1 MFKFKLSWFGFVLFN
16 SILITLLN
24 FNLHSFVYEK
34 LSQNLLLTLVFIVA
48 YFGLVHMIFSLIFVK
63 YLTKILSIFFILS
76 SCTSLYFITF
86 YGVLIDSDMIQNVMQ
101 TDIKE
106 VKDLLSWRL
115 VLLAIVVLLF
125 CVFILRIRIENNTE
139 QGFFK
144 KIRVRVLSALLGCS
158 IFLIAFVPLSKT
170 FIPFFRTYNEIRMYN
185 VPFYPIYAVYRYCVR
200 FVKVKPEFKTI
211 ANDAYRENNH
221 TKKLLVLV
229 VGETARAANYS
240 LGGYAK
246 NDTNFYTKKD
256 NVVFFDNFSSC
267 GTATAVSLPCMFSL
281 SKRQNYSS
289 SEYQENVMDILQK
302 TGVKASWIDNNSSGC
317 KGVCDRLSDKQQL
330 SSDWDENLLPFLKE
344 RLDSLDTQNIIVLH
358 LQGSHGPAY
367 YKRYPSE
374 FKKFIPTCDTNEL
387 SKCDSEAL
395 INTYDNTLL
404 YTDYLLREII
414 KLLKE
419 KKDYE
424 SSLIYLSD
432 HGESLGE
439 NGIYLHGM
447 PYTIAPSYQTH
458 IPVIFWSS
466 DENLMTTAQN
476 HKSLNLSQDNLFS
489 TLLGY
494 FDVKTSV
501 YEPEYDLLNPKLK
514 ANP

>member
-1 MFKFKLSWFGFVLFN
+1 MFKFKLSWFQFVLFN

-76 SCTSLYFITF
+76 SCISLYFITF
-86 YGVLIDSDMIQNVMQ
+86 YGILIDSDMIQNVVQ
-101 TDIKE
+101 TDVKE

-115 VLLAIVVLLF
+115 VLSVIIVLLF
-125 CVFILRIRIENNTE
+125 CIFILKIRIENNVE
-139 QGFFK
+139 QDFFK
-144 KIRVRVLSALLGCS
+144 RIRVRILSAFLGCF
-158 IFLIAFVPLSKT
+158 IFLIFFMPLSKT

-185 VPFYPIYAVYRYCVR
+185 VPFYPIYAVYRYYVR
-200 FVKVKPEFKTI
+200 FLKPKPEFKTI
-211 ANDAYRENNH
+211 GDDAFKEDNT

-240 LGGYAK
+240 LGEYAK
-246 NDTNFYTKKD
+246 NDTNFYTNKN

-302 TGVKASWIDNNSSGC
+302 TGVKASWIDNNSGKC

-330 SSDWDENLLPFLKE
+330 SSDWDENLLPSLKE
-344 RLDSLDTQNIIVLH
+344 RLGNLDTQNIIVLH

-374 FKKFIPTCDTNEL
+374 FKKFTPTCDTNEL
-387 SKCDSEAL
+387 SKCASEAL

-404 YTDYLLREII
+404 YTDYLLSEII

-424 SSLIYLSD
+424 SSLLYLSD

-447 PYTIAPSYQTH
+447 PYAIAPRHQTH

-494 FDVKTSV
+494 FNIQTAV
-501 YEPEYDLLNPKLK
+501 YEPSFDILNQALK
-514 ANP
+514 AN

>member
-1 MFKFKLSWFGFVLFN
+1 
-16 SILITLLN
+16 
-24 FNLHSFVYEK
+24 SFVYEK

-302 TGVKASWIDNNSSGC
+302 TGVKASWIDNNSGGC

-330 SSDWDENLLPFLKE
+330 SSDWDENLLP
-344 RLDSLDTQNIIVLH
+344 
-358 LQGSHGPAY
+358 Y
-367 YKRYPSE
+367 E

-404 YTDYLLREII
+404 YTDYLLSEII

-447 PYTIAPSYQTH
+447 PYAIAPSYQTH
-458 IPVIFWSS
+458 IPVIFWSN
-466 DENLMTTAQN
+466 DKKLMMTAQN
-476 HKSLNLSQDNLFS
+476 HKGLKLSQDNLFS

-494 FDVKTSV
+494 FDVKTMV
-501 YEPEYDLLNPKLK
+501 YESDYDLLNQTLK
-514 ANP
+514 AN

>member
-281 SKRQNYSS
+281 SKCQNYSS

-302 TGVKASWIDNNSSGC
+302 TGVKASWIDNNSGGC

-404 YTDYLLREII
+404 YTDYLLSEII

-447 PYTIAPSYQTH
+447 PYAIAPSYQTH
-458 IPVIFWSS
+458 IPVIFWSN
-466 DENLMTTAQN
+466 DKKLMMTAQN
-476 HKSLNLSQDNLFS
+476 HKGLKLSQDNLFS

-494 FDVKTSV
+494 FDVKTMV

>member
-1 MFKFKLSWFGFVLFN
+1 MLKLTWFRFTLLN
-16 SILITLLN
+16 SLLIVSLN
-24 FNLHSFVYEK
+24 FNLYYFVYEK
-34 LSQNLLLTLVFIVA
+34 TSENLFITFSFIII
-48 YFGLVHMIFSLIFVK
+48 YFGLVHVICSLLFVK
-63 YLTKILSIFFILS
+63 YLGKLFSVFFILAS
-76 SCTSLYFITF
+76 FLSVYFITF
-86 YGVLIDSDMIQNVMQ
+86 YGVLIDSDMIQNIAQ

-106 VKDLLSWRL
+106 VRDLLNFK
-115 VLLAIVVLLF
+115 LLF
-125 CVFILRIRIENNTE
+125 TVFLALFLAFCILKIQIDYYSN
-139 QGFFK
+139 FK
-144 KIRVRVLSALLGCS
+144 TYIKIKCINIILG
-158 IFLIAFVPLSKT
+158 LILVFVILAPLSKT
-170 FIPFFRTYNEIRMYN
+170 FIPFFRNYNEIRMYN
-185 VPFYPIYAVYRYCVR
+185 TPFYQIYALYRYYVR
-200 FVKVKPEFKTI
+200 FVKTKPEFKTI

-302 TGVKASWIDNNSSGC
+302 TGVKASWIDNNSGGC

-344 RLDSLDTQNIIVLH
+344 RLGNLDTQNIIVLH

-404 YTDYLLREII
+404 YTDYLLSEII

-447 PYTIAPSYQTH
+447 PYAIAPSYQTH
-458 IPVIFWSS
+458 IPVIFWSN
-466 DENLMTTAQN
+466 DKKLMMTAQN
-476 HKSLNLSQDNLFS
+476 HKGLKLSQDNLFS

-494 FDVKTSV
+494 FDVKTMV
-501 YEPEYDLLNPKLK
+501 YESDYDLLNQTLK
-514 ANP
+514 AN

>member
-1 MFKFKLSWFGFVLFN
+1 MLRLTWLQFTFFN
-16 SILITLLN
+16 SLMIVLLN
-24 FNLHSFVYEK
+24 FNLFYFVYEK
-34 LSQNLLLTLVFIVA
+34 NTQNWFITFVFIVA
-48 YFGLVHMIFSLIFVK
+48 YFALVHVICSLLFIKFFTKFFS
-63 YLTKILSIFFILS
+63 ILFIISSFLS
-76 SCTSLYFITF
+76 VYFISF
-86 YGVLIDSDMIQNVMQ
+86 YGVLIDSDMIQNVVQ

-106 VKDLLSWRL
+106 VKDLLNLKLILFVVLALLL
-115 VLLAIVVLLF
+115 VFYVVKVKIDYYGSFKSHIKIKIINIISGLIVV
-125 CVFILRIRIENNTE
+125 CA
-139 QGFFK
+139 
-144 KIRVRVLSALLGCS
+144 VL
-158 IFLIAFVPLSKT
+158 IPLSKT
-170 FIPFFRTYNEIRMYN
+170 FLPFFRNYNEIRMYN
-185 VPFYPIYAVYRYCVR
+185 TPFYQIYAVYRYYVR
-200 FVKVKPEFKTI
+200 FVKAKPEFKTI

-240 LGGYAK
+240 LGGYTK

-267 GTATAVSLPCMFSL
+267 GTATAVSLPCMFSI
-281 SKRQNYSS
+281 SKRENYSS
-289 SEYQENVMDILQK
+289 SEFQENAMDVLYK
-302 TGVKASWIDNNSSGC
+302 TGVDAVWFDNNSGGC
-317 KGVCDRLSDKQQL
+317 KGVCDRLAYKQKL
-330 SSDWDENLLPFLKE
+330 SSDLDENLLAPFKE
-344 RLDSLDTQNIIVLH
+344 KLNHLSDQNIIVLH
-358 LQGSHGPAY
+358 LQGSHGPTY

-374 FKKFIPTCDTNEL
+374 FKKFTPTCDTNEL

-404 YTDYLLREII
+404 YTDYLLSEII

-419 KKDYE
+419 QKSYE
-424 SSLIYLSD
+424 SSLFYLSD

-447 PYTIAPSYQTH
+447 PYAIAPSYQTH
-458 IPVIFWSS
+458 IPAIFWSN
-466 DENLMTTAQN
+466 DKNLMNLA
-476 HKSLNLSQDNLFS
+476 KEYKGLKLSQDNLFS

>member
-16 SILITLLN
+16 SILIALLN

-76 SCTSLYFITF
+76 SCISLYFITF
-86 YGVLIDSDMIQNVMQ
+86 YGVLIDSDMIQNVVQ
-101 TDIKE
+101 TDVKE

-115 VLLAIVVLLF
+115 VLLVIVVLLF

-185 VPFYPIYAVYRYCVR
+185 IPFYPIYAAYRYYER
-200 FVKVKPEFKTI
+200 FLKPKPEFKTI
-211 ANDAYRENNH
+211 GDDAFRENNSS
-221 TKKLLVLV
+221 KKLLVLV

-240 LGGYAK
+240 LGGYTK
-246 NDTNFYTKKD
+246 NDTNFYTNKN

-302 TGVKASWIDNNSSGC
+302 TGVKASWIDNNSGEC

-374 FKKFIPTCDTNEL
+374 FKKFTPTCDTNEL

-404 YTDYLLREII
+404 YTDYLLSEII

-424 SSLIYLSD
+424 SSLLYLSD

-447 PYTIAPSYQTH
+447 PYAIAPRHQTH

-494 FDVKTSV
+494 FNVQTAV
-501 YEPEYDLLNPKLK
+501 YEPSYDLLNQTLK
-514 ANP
+514 AN

>member
-34 LSQNLLLTLVFIVA
+34 LSQNLLLTIVFIVA

-158 IFLIAFVPLSKT
+158 IFLIAFMPLSKT

-185 VPFYPIYAVYRYCVR
+185 TPFYQIYAVYRYYVC
-200 FVKVKPEFKTI
+200 FLKPKSEFKTI
-211 ANDAYRENNH
+211 GDDAFRENNSS
-221 TKKLLVLV
+221 KKLLVLV

-240 LGGYAK
+240 LGGYTK
-246 NDTNFYTKKD
+246 NDTNFYTNKN

-302 TGVKASWIDNNSSGC
+302 TGVKASWIDNSGGC
-317 KGVCDRLSDKQQL
+317 KGVSDRLSDKQQL

-404 YTDYLLREII
+404 YMDYLLSEII

>member
-1 MFKFKLSWFGFVLFN
+1 MLRLTWFQFTFFN
-16 SILITLLN
+16 SLMIVLLN
-24 FNLHSFVYEK
+24 FNLFYFVYEK
-34 LSQNLLLTLVFIVA
+34 NTQNWLITFVFIVA
-48 YFGLVHMIFSLIFVK
+48 YFALVHVICSLLFIKFFTKFFS
-63 YLTKILSIFFILS
+63 ILFIISSFLS
-76 SCTSLYFITF
+76 VYFISF
-86 YGVLIDSDMIQNVMQ
+86 YGVLIDSDMMQNVVQ

-106 VKDLLSWRL
+106 VKDLLNLKLILFVVLALLL
-115 VLLAIVVLLF
+115 VFYVVKVKIDYYGSFKSHIKIKIINIISGLIVV
-125 CVFILRIRIENNTE
+125 CA
-139 QGFFK
+139 
-144 KIRVRVLSALLGCS
+144 VL
-158 IFLIAFVPLSKT
+158 IPLSKT
-170 FIPFFRTYNEIRMYN
+170 FLPFFRNYNEIRMYN
-185 VPFYPIYAVYRYCVR
+185 TPFYQIYAVYRYYVR
-200 FVKVKPEFKTI
+200 FVKAKPEFKTI

-240 LGGYAK
+240 LGGYTK

-267 GTATAVSLPCMFSL
+267 GTAT
-281 SKRQNYSS
+281 
-289 SEYQENVMDILQK
+289 MDVLYK
-302 TGVKASWIDNNSSGC
+302 TGVDAVWFDNNSGGC
-317 KGVCDRLSDKQQL
+317 KGVCDRLAYKQKL
-330 SSDWDENLLPFLKE
+330 SSDLDENLLAPFKE
-344 RLDSLDTQNIIVLH
+344 KLNHLSDQNIIVLH
-358 LQGSHGPAY
+358 LQGSHGPTY

-374 FKKFIPTCDTNEL
+374 FKKFTPTCDTNEL

-404 YTDYLLREII
+404 YTDYLLSEII

-419 KKDYE
+419 QKSYE
-424 SSLIYLSD
+424 SSLFYLSD

-447 PYTIAPSYQTH
+447 PYAIAPSYQTH
-458 IPVIFWSS
+458 IPAIFWSN
-466 DENLMTTAQN
+466 DKNLMNLA
-476 HKSLNLSQDNLFS
+476 KEYKGLKLSQDNLFS

>member
-63 YLTKILSIFFILS
+63 YLTKILSVFFILS

-86 YGVLIDSDMIQNVMQ
+86 YGILIDSDMIQNVVQ
-101 TDIKE
+101 TDVKE
-106 VKDLLSWRL
+106 VKDLLNWSL
-115 VLLAIVVLLF
+115 VLLTLVVLLF
-125 CVFILRIRIENNTE
+125 CAFILRIRIENNTN
-139 QGFFK
+139 QSFLK
-144 KIRVRVLSALLGCS
+144 RIRVRVLSALMGCF
-158 IFLIAFVPLSKT
+158 IFLVAFMPLSKT
-170 FIPFFRTYNEIRMYN
+170 FIPFFRNYNEVRMYN
-185 VPFYPIYAVYRYCVR
+185 VPFYQIYAVYRYYER
-200 FVKVKPEFKTI
+200 FLKPKPEFKTI
-211 ANDAYRENNH
+211 GNDAFKEDNT

-240 LGGYAK
+240 LGEYTK

-281 SKRQNYSS
+281 SKRQSYSN

-302 TGVKASWIDNNSSGC
+302 TGVKASWIDNNSGGC

-344 RLDSLDTQNIIVLH
+344 RLGNLDTQNIIVLH
-358 LQGSHGPAY
+358 LQGSHGPTY
-367 YKRYPSE
+367 YKRYPNE
-374 FKKFIPTCDTNEL
+374 FKKFTPTCDTNEL

-404 YTDYLLREII
+404 YTDYLLSEII

-447 PYTIAPSYQTH
+447 PYAIAPSYQTH
-458 IPVIFWSS
+458 IPVIFWSN
-466 DENLMTTAQN
+466 DKKLMMTAQN
-476 HKSLNLSQDNLFS
+476 HKGLKLSQDNLFS

-494 FDVKTSV
+494 FDVKTMV
-501 YEPEYDLLNPKLK
+501 YESDYDLLNQTLK
-514 ANP
+514 AN

>member
-1 MFKFKLSWFGFVLFN
+1 
-16 SILITLLN
+16 
-24 FNLHSFVYEK
+24 
-34 LSQNLLLTLVFIVA
+34 TLVFIVA

-302 TGVKASWIDNNSSGC
+302 TGVKASWIDNNSGGC

-404 YTDYLLREII
+404 YTDYLLSEII

>member
-170 FIPFFRTYNEIRMYN
+170 FIPFFRNYNEIRMYN
-185 VPFYPIYAVYRYCVR
+185 TPFYQIYAVYRYYVR
-200 FVKVKPEFKTI
+200 FVKAKPEFKTI

-267 GTATAVSLPCMFSL
+267 GTATAVSLPCMFSI
-281 SKRQNYSS
+281 SKRENYSS
-289 SEYQENVMDILQK
+289 SEFQENAMDVLYK
-302 TGVKASWIDNNSSGC
+302 TGVDAAWFDNNSGGC
-317 KGVCDRLSDKQQL
+317 KGVCDRLAYKQKL
-330 SSDWDENLLPFLKE
+330 SSDLDENLLAPFKE
-344 RLDSLDTQNIIVLH
+344 KLNHLSDQNIIVLH
-358 LQGSHGPAY
+358 LQGSHGPTY

-374 FKKFIPTCDTNEL
+374 FKKFTPTCDTNEL

-404 YTDYLLREII
+404 YTDYLLSEII

-419 KKDYE
+419 QKSYE
-424 SSLIYLSD
+424 SSLFYLSD

-447 PYTIAPSYQTH
+447 PYAIAPSYQTR
-458 IPVIFWSS
+458 IPAIFWSN
-466 DENLMTTAQN
+466 DENLMNLAKE
-476 HKSLNLSQDNLFS
+476 HKGLKLSQDNLFS

>member
-200 FVKVKPEFKTI
+200 FVKVKPE
-211 ANDAYRENNH
+211 
-221 TKKLLVLV
+221 LV

-302 TGVKASWIDNNSSGC
+302 TGVKASWIDNNSGGC

-344 RLDSLDTQNIIVLH
+344 RLGNLDTQNIIVLH

-367 YKRYPSE
+367 YKRYPNE

-404 YTDYLLREII
+404 YTDYLLSEII

-447 PYTIAPSYQTH
+447 PYAIAPSYQTH
-458 IPVIFWSS
+458 IPVIFWSN
-466 DENLMTTAQN
+466 DKKLMMTAQN
-476 HKSLNLSQDNLFS
+476 HKGLKLSQDNLFS

-494 FDVKTSV
+494 FDVKTMV
-501 YEPEYDLLNPKLK
+501 YESDYDLLNQTLK
-514 ANP
+514 AN

>member
-63 YLTKILSIFFILS
+63 YLTKILSVFFILS
-76 SCTSLYFITF
+76 SCISIYFITF
-86 YGVLIDSDMIQNVMQ
+86 YGVLIDSDMIQNVVQ
-101 TDIKE
+101 TDVKE
-106 VKDLLSWRL
+106 VKDLLNWSL
-115 VLLAIVVLLF
+115 VLLTLVVLLF
-125 CVFILRIRIENNTE
+125 CAFILRIRIENNTN
-139 QGFFK
+139 QSFLK
-144 KIRVRVLSALLGCS
+144 RIRVRVLSALMGCF
-158 IFLIAFVPLSKT
+158 IFLVAFMPLSKT
-170 FIPFFRTYNEIRMYN
+170 FIPFFRNYNEVRMYN
-185 VPFYPIYAVYRYCVR
+185 VPFYQIYAVYRYYER
-200 FVKVKPEFKTI
+200 FLKPKPEFKTI
-211 ANDAYRENNH
+211 GNDAFKEDNT

-240 LGGYAK
+240 LGEYTK

-281 SKRQNYSS
+281 SKRQSYSN

-302 TGVKASWIDNNSSGC
+302 TGVKASWIDNNSGGC

-344 RLDSLDTQNIIVLH
+344 RLGNLDTQNIIVLH
-358 LQGSHGPAY
+358 LQGSHGPTY
-367 YKRYPSE
+367 YKRYPNE
-374 FKKFIPTCDTNEL
+374 FKKFTPTCDTNEL

-404 YTDYLLREII
+404 YTDYLLSEII

-447 PYTIAPSYQTH
+447 PYAIAPSYQTH
-458 IPVIFWSS
+458 IPVIFWSN
-466 DENLMTTAQN
+466 DKKLMMTAQN
-476 HKSLNLSQDNLFS
+476 HKGLKLSQDNLFS

-494 FDVKTSV
+494 FDVKTMV
-501 YEPEYDLLNPKLK
+501 YESDYDLLNQTLK
-514 ANP
+514 AN

>member
-185 VPFYPIYAVYRYCVR
+185 TPFYQIYAVYRYYVR
-200 FVKVKPEFKTI
+200 FVKAKPEFKTI

-240 LGGYAK
+240 LGGYTK

-267 GTATAVSLPCMFSL
+267 GTATAVSLPCMFSI
-281 SKRQNYSS
+281 SKRENYSS
-289 SEYQENVMDILQK
+289 SEFQENAMDVLYK
-302 TGVKASWIDNNSSGC
+302 TGVDAAWFDNNSGGC
-317 KGVCDRLSDKQQL
+317 KGVCDRLAYKQKL
-330 SSDWDENLLPFLKE
+330 SSDLDENLLAPFKE
-344 RLDSLDTQNIIVLH
+344 KLNHLSDQNIIVLH
-358 LQGSHGPAY
+358 LQGSHGPTY

-374 FKKFIPTCDTNEL
+374 FKKFTPTCDTNEL

-404 YTDYLLREII
+404 YTDYLLSEII

-419 KKDYE
+419 QKSYE
-424 SSLIYLSD
+424 SSLFYLSD

-447 PYTIAPSYQTH
+447 PYAIAPSYQTY
-458 IPVIFWSS
+458 IPAIFWSN
-466 DENLMTTAQN
+466 DKNLMNLAKE
-476 HKSLNLSQDNLFS
+476 HKGLKLSQDNLFS

-501 YEPEYDLLNPKLK
+501 YEPEYDLLNSKLK

>member
-1 MFKFKLSWFGFVLFN
+1 
-16 SILITLLN
+16 LLN

-76 SCTSLYFITF
+76 SCISLYFITF
-86 YGVLIDSDMIQNVMQ
+86 YGVLIDSDMIQNVVQ
-101 TDIKE
+101 TDVKE

-185 VPFYPIYAVYRYCVR
+185 IPFYPIYAAYRYYER
-200 FVKVKPEFKTI
+200 FLKPKPEFKTI
-211 ANDAYRENNH
+211 GDDAFRENNSS
-221 TKKLLVLV
+221 KKLLVLV

-240 LGGYAK
+240 LGGYTK
-246 NDTNFYTKKD
+246 NDTNFYTNKN

-302 TGVKASWIDNNSSGC
+302 TGVKASWIDNNSGEC

-358 LQGSHGPAY
+358 LQGSHRPAY

-374 FKKFIPTCDTNEL
+374 FKKFTPTCDTNEL

-404 YTDYLLREII
+404 YTDYLLSEII

-424 SSLIYLSD
+424 SSLLYLSD

-447 PYTIAPSYQTH
+447 PYAIAPRHQTH

-494 FDVKTSV
+494 FNVQTAV
-501 YEPEYDLLNPKLK
+501 YEPSYDLLNQTLK
-514 ANP
+514 AN

>member
-1 MFKFKLSWFGFVLFN
+1 MFKFKLSWFQFVLFN

-76 SCTSLYFITF
+76 SCISLYFITF
-86 YGVLIDSDMIQNVMQ
+86 YGILIDSDMIQNVVQ
-101 TDIKE
+101 TDVKE

-115 VLLAIVVLLF
+115 VLSVIIVLLF
-125 CVFILRIRIENNTE
+125 CIFILKIRIENNVE
-139 QGFFK
+139 QDFFK
-144 KIRVRVLSALLGCS
+144 RIRVRILSAFLGCF
-158 IFLIAFVPLSKT
+158 IFLIFFMPLSKT

-185 VPFYPIYAVYRYCVR
+185 VPFYPIYAVYRYYVR
-200 FVKVKPEFKTI
+200 FLKPKPEFKTI
-211 ANDAYRENNH
+211 GDDAFKEDNT

-240 LGGYAK
+240 LGEYAK
-246 NDTNFYTKKD
+246 NDTNFYTNKN

-302 TGVKASWIDNNSSGC
+302 TGVKASWIDNNSGGC

-330 SSDWDENLLPFLKE
+330 SSDWDENLLPSLKE
-344 RLDSLDTQNIIVLH
+344 RLGNLDTQNIIVLH
-358 LQGSHGPAY
+358 LQGSHGPTY
-367 YKRYPSE
+367 YKRYPNE
-374 FKKFIPTCDTNEL
+374 FKKFTPTCDTNEL

-404 YTDYLLREII
+404 YTDYLLSEII

-424 SSLIYLSD
+424 SSLLYLSD

-447 PYTIAPSYQTH
+447 PYAIAPRHQTH

-494 FDVKTSV
+494 FNIQTAV
-501 YEPEYDLLNPKLK
+501 YEPSFDILNQALK
-514 ANP
+514 AN

>member
-1 MFKFKLSWFGFVLFN
+1 
-16 SILITLLN
+16 
-24 FNLHSFVYEK
+24 
-34 LSQNLLLTLVFIVA
+34 A

-302 TGVKASWIDNNSSGC
+302 TGVKASWIDNNSGGC

-404 YTDYLLREII
+404 YTDYLLSEII

>member
-1 MFKFKLSWFGFVLFN
+1 MFKFKLSWFQFVLFN

-76 SCTSLYFITF
+76 SCISLYFITF
-86 YGVLIDSDMIQNVMQ
+86 YGILIDSDMIQNVVQ
-101 TDIKE
+101 TDVKE

-115 VLLAIVVLLF
+115 VLSVIIVLLF
-125 CVFILRIRIENNTE
+125 CIFILKIRIENNVE
-139 QGFFK
+139 QEFFK
-144 KIRVRVLSALLGCS
+144 RIRVRILSAFLGCF
-158 IFLIAFVPLSKT
+158 IFLIFFMPLSKT
-170 FIPFFRTYNEIRMYN
+170 FIPFFRTHNEIRMYN
-185 VPFYPIYAVYRYCVR
+185 VPFYPIYAVYRYYVR
-200 FVKVKPEFKTI
+200 FLKPKSEFKTI
-211 ANDAYRENNH
+211 GDDAFKEDNA

-240 LGGYAK
+240 LGEYAK
-246 NDTNFYTKKD
+246 NDTNFYTNKN

-302 TGVKASWIDNNSSGC
+302 TGVKASWIDNNSGKC

-330 SSDWDENLLPFLKE
+330 SSDWDENLLPSLKE
-344 RLDSLDTQNIIVLH
+344 RLGNLDTQNIIVLH

-374 FKKFIPTCDTNEL
+374 FKKFTPTCDTNEL
-387 SKCDSEAL
+387 SKCASEAL

-404 YTDYLLREII
+404 YTDYLLSEII
-414 KLLKE
+414 ELLKE

-424 SSLIYLSD
+424 SSLLYLSD

-447 PYTIAPSYQTH
+447 PYAIAPRHQTH

-494 FDVKTSV
+494 FNIQTAV
-501 YEPEYDLLNPKLK
+501 YEPSFDILNQALK
-514 ANP
+514 AN

>member
-1 MFKFKLSWFGFVLFN
+1 
-16 SILITLLN
+16 
-24 FNLHSFVYEK
+24 
-34 LSQNLLLTLVFIVA
+34 
-48 YFGLVHMIFSLIFVK
+48 
-63 YLTKILSIFFILS
+63 KILSIFFILS

-302 TGVKASWIDNNSSGC
+302 TGVKASWIDNNSGGC

-404 YTDYLLREII
+404 YTDYLLSEII